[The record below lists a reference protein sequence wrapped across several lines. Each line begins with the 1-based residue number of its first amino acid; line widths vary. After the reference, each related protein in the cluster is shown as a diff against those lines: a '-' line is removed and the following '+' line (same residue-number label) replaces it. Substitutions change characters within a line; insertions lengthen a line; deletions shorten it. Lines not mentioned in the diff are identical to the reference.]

1 MANVRRNR
9 RAEGRLTARKPVSN
23 TRRERLPRR
32 VLALLAEPLDPALI
46 SERGAR
52 DGRLL
57 QYIEGWAVINQANC
71 IFGYDGWGAE
81 LVGEVAYRPLSLADP
96 DTGEAMAVGM
106 YAATVRVAV
115 RGCQPK
121 ADVGCGFVAEETP
134 EAHEAAYKGAVT
146 DALKRAL
153 RHFGDRFGNRLYNRR
168 NGLDAM
174 PALSEGEGTPQP
186 SAPASPAKVE
196 EMRRRVLELSARLGV
211 DEGKALAWVQK
222 RYGQPLDA
230 LSGEQVADA
239 VRALADKL
247 NRRNSLPADRR
258 GLPAE
263 RRSNRRRAA

>member
-57 QYIEGWAVINQANC
+57 QYIEGWAVINQANR

-81 LVGEVAYRPLSLADP
+81 SVGEAGYRPVSLIDP
-96 DTGEAMAVGM
+96 ATDEALAVGM
-106 YAATVRVAV
+106 YTAAVRVTV
-115 RGCQPK
+115 RGCP
-121 ADVGCGFVAEETP
+121 ARSDVGCAFVADDTP

-153 RHFGDRFGNRLYNRR
+153 RHFGEQFGNGLYDRR
-168 NGLDAM
+168 NVIDAAS
-174 PALSEGEGTPQP
+174 PAV
-186 SAPASPAKVE
+186 APASLQKLE
-196 EMRRRVLELSARLGV
+196 EMRRKVLELSERLGV
-211 DEGKALAWVQK
+211 EEAGARSWVEQ
-222 RYGQPLDA
+222 RYHKPLDE
-230 LSGEQVADA
+230 LGEQSLADA
-239 VRALADKL
+239 VRSLAEQL
-247 NRRNSLPADRR
+247 NARNSRNASGPSGQRK
-258 GLPAE
+258 
-263 RRSNRRRAA
+263 AA